1 MLFLVAFFVAAI
13 PFLQITSLHIAKIKA
28 KQSFKSCVEGKL
40 LDTLHLNASAYPN
53 LKPLDEIYVGS
64 NKYDIIS
71 VQDNNGSLF
80 VVAVNDTAEKA
91 IETWLRGHSHGSKN
105 KLNVAKVPDWRTGFY
120 FINQIYY
127 QLHDGGYPHYSCNL
141 TDRDLSVS
149 SPPPEWV

>member
-1 MLFLVAFFVAAI
+1 M
-13 PFLQITSLHIAKIKA
+13 
-28 KQSFKSCVEGKL
+28 
-40 LDTLHLNASAYPN
+40 DTLHLNANAYPN

-71 VQDNNGSLF
+71 VQNNNGALF

-91 IETWLRGHSHGSKN
+91 IETWLRGHSQGSKN

-120 FINQIYY
+120 FINQIVYQFNDGRYPYY
-127 QLHDGGYPHYSCNL
+127 YCQL
-141 TDRDLSVS
+141 TDSDLPVS